1 MPVRSSV
8 LYSVKFMRRANVRK
22 KSRKRERIRPLTS
35 SSLISRE
42 EKEVKVVILSS
53 HMIFSQV
60 IFILFFD
67 EGEDLHGCHPSNPF
81 PFPFYNY
88 LVSGKDYQKDD
99 LIITNIIEEEI

>member
-42 EKEVKVVILSS
+42 EKEVKVVILSGR
-53 HMIFSQV
+53 
-60 IFILFFD
+60 LFFFFFRRRARVK
-67 EGEDLHGCHPSNPF
+67 EKEW
-81 PFPFYNY
+81 
-88 LVSGKDYQKDD
+88 KR
-99 LIITNIIEEEI
+99 